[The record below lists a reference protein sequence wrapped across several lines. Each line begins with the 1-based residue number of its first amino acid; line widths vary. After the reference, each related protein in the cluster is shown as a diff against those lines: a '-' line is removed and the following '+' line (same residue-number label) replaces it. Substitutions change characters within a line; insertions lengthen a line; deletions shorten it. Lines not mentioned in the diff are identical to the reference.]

1 MNDTLEK
8 KLSLLPEDPGVYVM
22 LDKEGT
28 IIYVGKAKVL
38 KNRVRQYFHSGD
50 KPEKVAAMVANISD
64 FYYIITRSEIDALS
78 LENNLIKKH
87 KPRYNILLK
96 DDKTYPYIKVN
107 LKEKFPSFV
116 ITRKLRKDGCRY
128 FGPFM
133 GGVNAKDTLEIVNCA
148 FLVRPC
154 SVAIGEK
161 FKKECL
167 NYHLGKCLAP
177 CAGLCSEEEYR
188 RRAEEAVDFL
198 AGNDEGVE
206 EILKSRMEKF
216 AALEEFELALSYREK
231 LRMLEKIRLKR
242 ITALNKFV
250 NADIIATASDGVYG
264 VVNLLVTRSGR
275 MQGGK
280 NFAFD
285 DLSET
290 DGERLKHF
298 VMQYYSHGQE
308 LPDEIV
314 VSGEIADGQ
323 ALAEY
328 FRREFGRSVL
338 ISTPERGIRRQ
349 LADMAKKNA
358 EDYLAKE
365 VERIRHKDDMTRL
378 ACKKLKETL
387 GLRRYPKRME
397 CYDISHVSGV
407 DKVGSMVV
415 FCDGEPDKNAYRRFR
430 IRTVEGSDDFACLRE
445 VLSRRLAK
453 LGTDEEEKFPRPDLV
468 VIDGGKGQ
476 LSAVKEVFGEK
487 YADIDVISLAKREE
501 EIFTET
507 SEEPVVLPRRD
518 FTLRMLQRLRDEA
531 HRFAITYHRATHEKR
546 NLASA
551 LDEAE
556 GVGKIRKKALL
567 AAFGSVENIRRAT
580 VEELTAVEG
589 IGRASAETIL
599 RSLNGKKENALPPQ
613 TEEKPTGD
621 GSEEEGNASSVSDVP
636 TPAESGN
643 ANDMTEEKKG
653 DRL

>member
-1 MNDTLEK
+1 MNDSLEK
-8 KLSLLPEDPGVYVM
+8 KLSMLPEDPGVYVM

-38 KNRVRQYFHSGD
+38 KNRVRQYFYSNE
-50 KPEKVAAMVANISD
+50 KPEKVAAMVSNIAD

-107 LKEKFPSFV
+107 VKEKFPSFV
-116 ITRKLRKDGCRY
+116 VTRKVGKDGCRY

-154 SVAIGEK
+154 SIPIGDK
-161 FKKECL
+161 PKKECL
-167 NYHLGKCLAP
+167 NYHLKKCLAP
-177 CAGLCSEEEYR
+177 CAGLCDEGEYR
-188 RRAEEAVDFL
+188 RRADEAIDFL

-216 AALEEFELALSYREK
+216 AALEEFELALSYRDK
-231 LRMLEKIRLKR
+231 LRMLEKIKLKR

-250 NADIIATASDGVYG
+250 NADILATASDGVYS
-264 VVNLLVTRSGR
+264 VVNVLVTRSGR

-280 NFAFD
+280 NYAFD

-298 VMQYYSHGQE
+298 AMQYYVRGEE
-308 LPDEIV
+308 LPDEMI
-314 VSGEIADGQ
+314 VSGEISDA
-323 ALAEY
+323 AAMEEY
-328 FRREFGRSVL
+328 FRREFGKSVSV
-338 ISTPERGIRRQ
+338 IVPERGVKKK

-378 ACKKLKETL
+378 ACKKLKEEL
-387 GLRRYPKRME
+387 GLKRYPKRME
-397 CYDISHVSGV
+397 CYDISHISGV

-415 FCDGEPDKNAYRRFR
+415 FYDGEPDKDSYRRFR
-430 IRTVEGSDDFACLRE
+430 IRTVEGSDDFACLKE
-445 VLSRRLAK
+445 VLTRRLSK
-453 LGTDEEEKFPRPDLV
+453 LGTEEEDKFPRPDLV

-487 YADIDVISLAKREE
+487 YGDIDLISLAKREE
-501 EIFTET
+501 EIFTER
-507 SEEPVVLPRRD
+507 SDYPVVLPRRD
-518 FTLRMLQRLRDEA
+518 FTLRMLQRIRDEA

-551 LDEAE
+551 LDGAE
-556 GVGKIRKKALL
+556 GIGKARKKALL
-567 AAFGSVENIRRAT
+567 AKFGSVENIRRAT
-580 VEELTAVEG
+580 AEELMQVEG
-589 IGRASAETIL
+589 IGKANAEKLL
-599 RSLNGKKENALPPQ
+599 RHLNSPD
-613 TEEKPTGD
+613 TEKTDSPETEK
-621 GSEEEGNASSVSDVP
+621 
-636 TPAESGN
+636 
-643 ANDMTEEKKG
+643 TE
-653 DRL
+653 